1 MISKSK
7 KWGLSTYITLI
18 LVISII
24 GKRVGIRLFFCRNSY
39 TFQKF
44 TMDHILFSYLSYD
57 PRIHFRQSAYKV
69 TDNFLTSFFTDQ
81 FRSIISH

>member
-44 TMDHILFSYLSYD
+44 TMDHILFPTYHMIQEYISG
-57 PRIHFRQSAYKV
+57 KV
-69 TDNFLTSFFTDQ
+69 H
-81 FRSIISH
+81 IK